1 MLNQAT
7 RQLYLTALETAIAR
21 GPSADPLQVA
31 GIALDRTVASAT
43 ALVEGSTLLLV
54 GGFAF
59 SGPRRAL
66 PGSGAQTAVLD
77 NELGSTF
84 ARELL
89 LRRGLGRLQP
99 HGVLFAEHA
108 PFVSTLRIARSFV
121 LGEGLRHVLW
131 VVVDAG
137 KWVVRPGESARS
149 RDGDLTIGAAAGL
162 LTCEAE
168 NGIGV
173 LGIKRVA
180 RPSPSALAA
189 LDVIARPDAEPCVIG
204 VRTASGAGLTGAAP
218 SWTSA
223 LEHSSV
229 AERVSRLN
237 AWAAPT
243 DLPCI
248 PRAAVCE
255 GAADVLE
262 IATFEHPDRCNVP
275 ARQRFLC
282 DEGGSP

>member
-7 RQLYLTALETAIAR
+7 RQLHLTALETATDR
-21 GPSADPLQVA
+21 GSSADPLQVA
-31 GIALDRTVASAT
+31 GVALERTVASAT
-43 ALVEGSTLLLV
+43 ALVQESTLLLV

-89 LRRGLGRLQP
+89 LRHGLGRLQP

-131 VVVDAG
+131 VIVDAG
-137 KWVVRPGESARS
+137 KWLARPGESTRS
-149 RDGDLTIGAAAGL
+149 HDRDLTIGAAAGL

-168 NGIGV
+168 NGIGM

-180 RPSPSALAA
+180 PPSPSALAA
-189 LDVIARPDAEPCVIG
+189 LDVIAGPGADACVIG
-204 VRTASGAGLTGAAP
+204 LRTAPRAGLTGAAP
-218 SWTSA
+218 WWASG

-229 AERVSRLN
+229 AERVRRLN
-237 AWAAPT
+237 AWAAST
-243 DLPCI
+243 DLECTPL
-248 PRAAVCE
+248 ASVCE
-255 GAADVLE
+255 GADDVLE
-262 IATFEHPDRCNVP
+262 IATFEHPGRWSVG
-275 ARQRFLC
+275 ARQRLLS
-282 DEGGSP
+282 DGGGSP

>member
-1 MLNQAT
+1 MLKQAT
-7 RQLYLTALETAIAR
+7 RQLYLTALETAIDR

-31 GIALDRTVASAT
+31 GVALDRTVASAT
-43 ALVEGSTLLLV
+43 ALVEESTLLLV
-54 GGFAF
+54 AGFAF

-66 PGSGAQTAVLD
+66 PRSGAQTAVLD

-89 LRRGLGRLQP
+89 LRRGLNRLQP

-108 PFVSTLRIARSFV
+108 PFVNTLRIARSFV

-137 KWVVRPGESARS
+137 KWVVRPRESARS
-149 RDGDLTIGAAAGL
+149 HDGDPTIGAAAGL

-168 NGIGV
+168 NGIGI

-180 RPSPSALAA
+180 GPNPSARAA
-189 LDVIARPDAEPCVIG
+189 LDVIAGLGAEPCVIG
-204 VRTASGAGLTGAAP
+204 LRTARGAGRIGAAP
-218 SWTSA
+218 SWTSG
-223 LEHSSV
+223 LEHGSV
-229 AERVSRLN
+229 AERVKRLN

-243 DLPCI
+243 DLECTPL
-248 PRAAVCE
+248 AAVCE

-262 IATFEHPDRCNVP
+262 VATFEHPDRWRVR
-275 ARQRFLC
+275 ARQHFVG
-282 DEGGSP
+282 DEGGSR